1 MKRKLALLLAL
12 VMILSLVPMSAF
24 AASSNRVD
32 RVVTVDD
39 GDKFDVVATAPKLII
54 AEDKDDFTTEVFQLR
69 LINGEWLET
78 IPNPAFVEATAAAA
92 AANAAATAAD
102 AALVSAN
109 AVNTLADAETPAIL
123 VTEADALL
131 AAATTAATGAATGA
145 NATAADNAA
154 AALVAAAA
162 AAPAPAPI
170 LAAANNAKAATAAAL
185 TAANAAANAAA
196 AAASPPTLTL
206 AQAFAG
212 VVQTPETATVA
223 ITRES
228 DTMIEVT
235 ITETINTT
243 DDDSFTLPMLVDVG
257 DAGEV
262 RVEIDS
268 RGSQIT
274 SGTYTFAVSA
284 DGATIISVGDA
295 ETVRRGPNQVAKS
308 FIIDETAL
316 RAIGTGNQRFELKLP
331 SDVNWDVDSVGG
343 RTTVTLP
350 TDAFGTGIL
359 AISYIKGDTDRDGI
373 EDANE
378 TSFDAEI
385 LVVEFDPTAAG
396 TRRRMITVN
405 PVLDIQRDAELGEIK
420 VDLRNREGDISS
432 KDDILIAEY
441 KDFDIEVSI
450 DDVEEFIAGRV
461 DTDYETDEIVI
472 EEAIAN
478 SIARGRLVE
487 FTLPEWVQIT
497 AGEGVVF
504 KVNGTNNTVLTGN
517 ATKDTSEFEVELS
530 ALNGYRTDGRTN
542 EIKIV
547 LPLTVEANKAGDI
560 ELVIDGANIDEEK
573 IVVGKAIAP
582 ISVEVK
588 VADVKIGMQD
598 QPAPEII
605 ITENVAGALIENG
618 MLDLVLADTRFDI
631 TFDDAEVEVIAGDL
645 KIDADDSG
653 VNGPDNGIE
662 IKIDRDSSEKSKI
675 KVSGIKL
682 TLDRSVPEGIFKL
695 NVQGTALVQNGL
707 YNDDDFSNRVAQFN
721 FANIVTPASGELRTT
736 SKFVIGSTTYK
747 VLQGGVEVAKTMDVA
762 PFIEGGR
769 TFIPIRFAAE
779 TVGVSA
785 DNVIWNAE
793 AKTVTILK
801 GDRVIGLTIGSNV
814 LTVNG
819 TPIVMDTAAMI
830 KDGRTVLPVRFVAQ
844 ALGAAVTWD
853 EATQTVTVTQ

>member
-1 MKRKLALLLAL
+1 LKRKLALLLAL

-39 GDKFDVVATAPKLII
+39 GDKFDVADTAPKLII
-54 AEDKDDFTTEVFQLR
+54 REDRDEFGTEVFQLR
-69 LINGEWLET
+69 LTNGEWLKT
-78 IPNPAFVEATAAAA
+78 IPDTAHVAAAA
-92 AANAAATAAD
+92 AAATTAVTEADDALAA
-102 AALVSAN
+102 AN
-109 AVNTLADAETPAIL
+109 AVNVLVDAEVPPIL
-123 VTEADALL
+123 VAEANALV
-131 AAATTAATGAATGA
+131 AAATTAATGAATVA
-145 NATAADNAA
+145 NATAADAA
-154 AALVAAAA
+154 AATLLAAAA
-162 AAPAPAPI
+162 ASAPAPI
-170 LAAANNAKAATAAAL
+170 LAAATTAKSETATALTAANLAATAAAL
-185 TAANAAANAAA
+185 VI
-196 AAASPPTLTL
+196 SDPLTL
-206 AQAFAG
+206 AEAFDLVVPAG
-212 VVQTPETATVA
+212 AGAPNVT

-235 ITETINTT
+235 ISGGANSGL
-243 DDDSFTLPMLVDVG
+243 DNSFSLPMLVDVG

-274 SGTYTFAVSA
+274 AGTYTFAVSA

-331 SDVNWDVDSVGG
+331 SDVNWDVDSAGG

-350 TDAFGTGIL
+350 TNAFGTGIV
-359 AISYIKGDTDRDGI
+359 AVSYIKGDTDRDGI

-588 VADVKIGMQD
+588 VADVKIGLQD

-769 TFIPIRFAAE
+769 TFLPIRFAAE

-793 AKTVTILK
+793 ARTVTILK